1 MDFQTPPSHHCI
13 DILGGRRDCGDF
25 RRREG
30 VEPRVQVELDDFAD
44 ELRRQEVRELRR
56 QRLGESL
63 AVSASVVLK
72 TAGADNSA
80 EVRVFG
86 ERSASS
92 IPWKLG

>member
-30 VEPRVQVELDDFAD
+30 VEPRVQVELDDGPG

-56 QRLGESL
+56 QRLGEGGEVGAFVGL
-63 AVSASVVLK
+63 KSADVENP
-72 TAGADNSA
+72 ASA
-80 EVRVFG
+80 QMINFQ
-86 ERSASS
+86 A
-92 IPWKLG
+92 PTW